1 MKRLNFV
8 ISFPGHNMYL
18 REQEAAARGAAERLR
33 VDLQFLNGEMDPLK
47 QSHELLELIQSRT
60 APKPDGILLEPVSA
74 QGMPRVAESAVNA
87 GIAWVVSN
95 AVVDYMEPLRKKSKV
110 PVFQISQDHVEI
122 GRIQGR
128 QIAAMLPDG
137 GSVLYLRGPAMN
149 SVGQMRFEG
158 LENTQPKNVQVKSL
172 KIQAVADSS
181 YSTVCSWLSSGRV
194 RPEETHLVVSQNAD
208 FILGAKK
215 AFETNMSE
223 PDRTKWL
230 SLPCAGAGVSNQLK
244 SMVDQGT
251 LRAAVLTSLT
261 MDTAL
266 EMLVRALRDGSQPQE
281 KTFVDAQSYP
291 TLERLA
297 KIRSGPACTN
307 QSPAGLD

>member
-1 MKRLNFV
+1 MKRLSFI

-18 REQEAAARGAAERLR
+18 REQEAAARSTAARLG
-33 VDLQFLNGEMDPLK
+33 VNLQFLNGEMDPLK
-47 QSHELLELIQSRT
+47 QSQELLEIIQSRT
-60 APKPDGILLEPVSA
+60 EPKPDAILLEPVSA

-95 AVVDYMEPLRKKSKV
+95 ALVDYIGTLRAKSKV
-110 PVFQISQDHVEI
+110 LVFQVSQDHVEI

-128 QIAAMLPDG
+128 QIGALLPEG

-158 LENTQPKNVQVKSL
+158 LEDTQPTNVQVRSL
-172 KIQAVADSS
+172 KIQATADSS
-181 YSTVCSWLSSGRV
+181 YTAVCSWLTSGRV
-194 RPEETHLVVSQNAD
+194 RPEETQLVVSQNVD
-208 FILGAKK
+208 FILGARK
-215 AFETNMSE
+215 AFEANTTGA
-223 PDRTKWL
+223 DRAKWL
-230 SLPCAGAGVSNQLK
+230 SLPCVGAGVASQLK
-244 SMVDQGT
+244 PMVDQGT

-266 EMLVRALRDGSQPQE
+266 EILVRAMGDGSQPQE

-291 TLERLA
+291 TLEQLA
-297 KIRSGPACTN
+297 KDSNWVGVR
-307 QSPAGLD
+307 